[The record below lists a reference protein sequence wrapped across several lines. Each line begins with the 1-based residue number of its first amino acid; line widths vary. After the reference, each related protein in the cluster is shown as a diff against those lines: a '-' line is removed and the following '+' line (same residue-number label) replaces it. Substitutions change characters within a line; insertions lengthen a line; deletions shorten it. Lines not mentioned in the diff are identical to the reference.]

1 MSSFSI
7 SRPQVPYRS
16 RLGWLPAS
24 LAINLLMIG
33 LVLAW
38 VLNMPSPPRQALVTW
53 QRELIPS
60 LSPED
65 AALATAATGR
75 IADAQSSGDTAVHE
89 QYDKIR
95 ALLAVEPVDVDALKI
110 VFDNI
115 AAIRHD
121 QQMAVGTAF
130 RDELTVLSPDGRQK
144 ILAAMRRESDR
155 WHPTP
160 GR

>member
-7 SRPQVPYRS
+7 PRVRSPYRS

-24 LAINLLMIG
+24 LAINLLLIG

-38 VLNMPSPPRQALVTW
+38 VWNMPTPPRQALVTW

-60 LSPED
+60 LSAAD
-65 AALATAATGR
+65 AALATEATGR
-75 IADAQSSGDTAVHE
+75 IADAQATGDSAVHA
-89 QYDKIR
+89 QYGKIR
-95 ALLAVEPVDVDALKI
+95 TLLAVEPIDRAALQAA
-110 VFDNI
+110 FDEI
-115 AAIRHD
+115 AAIRHN
-121 QQMAVGTAF
+121 QQIAVGGAF
-130 RDELTVLSPDGRQK
+130 QDELATVSPDGRQK
-144 ILAAMRRESDR
+144 ILSAMEKESQR